1 MKALTPARPP
11 GVSAAC
17 DALPPAWGDATHR
30 LRGNMSG
37 CYSRLRR
44 LVPTIPPDRRLSRV
58 EILQH
63 VIDYILELQSALET
77 HRAMLRR
84 RRGTPATPRTPLTA
98 LNLGQVSLCTGVTVS
113 GCIHSPEAG
122 RGSFMYPKRGR
133 MVP

>member
-98 LNLGQVSLCTGVTVS
+98 LNLGQFPAASIAQKQEEAASCTPS
-113 GCIHSPEAG
+113 AAEWCPE
-122 RGSFMYPKRGR
+122 S
-133 MVP
+133 